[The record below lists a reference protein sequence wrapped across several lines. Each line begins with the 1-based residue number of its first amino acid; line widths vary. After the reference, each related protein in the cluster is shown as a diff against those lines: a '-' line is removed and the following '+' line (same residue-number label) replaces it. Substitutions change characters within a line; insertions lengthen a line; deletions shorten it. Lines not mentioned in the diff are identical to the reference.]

1 MPRFRVKGVSTIR
14 ARSMLFCHGE
24 VLDGSV
30 AVGQRV
36 MTPTGLPAVAAVE
49 FALLSEPSRHELP
62 ALGFRFG
69 NDDELWH
76 LLRLVSV
83 GSELVLEDGGV
94 AA

>member
-24 VLDGSV
+24 VLDGRV

-36 MTPTGLPAVAAVE
+36 MTPTGLPPVAAVE
-49 FALLSEPSRHELP
+49 FALLNEPSRHERP

-69 NDDELWH
+69 SDDELSQ